1 MNALYVL
8 WLRQIKKY
16 TRSKARI
23 IGSLGQPLLFL
34 LAFGFGFGPIF
45 ARAGGGDYIAY
56 LAPGIIG
63 MAIIFSAMF
72 AGIEVIWDRQFG
84 FLKETLVAPVS
95 RAYIAIGRTL
105 GGATIALFQGML
117 VFVISLLVGF
127 RPHSWLMLVPAVVV
141 MFLIA
146 VLFTALGTAIAT
158 RMRDMQAFP
167 IIMNFIMMPL
177 FFLSG
182 SLFPIQGLPKG
193 LEIVVRLNP
202 LTYGMDA
209 LRGLFTG
216 VAHFSLATDVTVLA
230 LFTLITLSAA
240 TLLFTKIEA

>member
-1 MNALYVL
+1 MAIYVL

-16 TRSKARI
+16 LRSKSRI
-23 IGSLGQPLLFL
+23 IGSLGQPVLFL
-34 LAFGFGFGPIF
+34 LAFGFGFGGIF
-45 ARAGGGDYIAY
+45 SAAGGGNYIDF

-95 RAYIAIGRTL
+95 RFSIVFGRTL
-105 GGATIALFQGML
+105 GGATIALFQGLL
-117 VFVISLLVGF
+117 VFIISLIIGF
-127 RPHSWLMLVPAVVV
+127 NPASFAHVPLAIFVMILMAT
-141 MFLIA
+141 
-146 VLFTALGTAIAT
+146 LFTSLGTAIAT

-182 SLFPIQGLPKG
+182 ALFPIEGLPKG
-193 LEIVVRLNP
+193 LAIFVRLNP
-202 LTYGMDA
+202 VSYAMDA
-209 LRGLFTG
+209 LRGSLLNTYHFGFGTDILVLCVFTAAALLVAIRLFK
-216 VAHFSLATDVTVLA
+216 
-230 LFTLITLSAA
+230 
-240 TLLFTKIEA
+240 KIEA